1 MKKKQIV
8 GLIVAAALFIV
19 TGVSSVMSNKAADK
33 SSLLDSSGEEITG
46 GYIFDAPDYEY
57 IGVVNVKG
65 TIQEQSEDLGFL
77 DDEDEYKHDT
87 TLEYIDALM
96 SDENNRGILL
106 YVDSP
111 GGTVYESEELY
122 QKLLEYKETTDR
134 PVWGYMAHYAASG
147 GYYVS
152 VAADKLFANPNT
164 VTGSIGVIM
173 STTDLT
179 GLYDKLG
186 IKEINVASGPLKA
199 GDLTEEQIA
208 VYQAQVNE
216 SFDRFVEVVSQ
227 GRGMDE
233 TNVRTLADG
242 RTYTAKQALRNG
254 LIDEIGFYEDVKDK
268 ISEDTGVYTFYELE
282 NEDNSFFSSLLAS
295 ISEVVPK
302 SEAQVLVEA
311 AEQTKGGLLYYAS
324 GV

>member
-1 MKKKQIV
+1 M
-8 GLIVAAALFIV
+8 
-19 TGVSSVMSNKAADK
+19 
-33 SSLLDSSGEEITG
+33 
-46 GYIFDAPDYEY
+46 
-57 IGVVNVKG
+57 
-65 TIQEQSEDLGFL
+65 
-77 DDEDEYKHDT
+77 
-87 TLEYIDALM
+87 
-96 SDENNRGILL
+96 
-106 YVDSP
+106 
-111 GGTVYESEELY
+111 
-122 QKLLEYKETTDR
+122 
-134 PVWGYMAHYAASG
+134 
-147 GYYVS
+147 
-152 VAADKLFANPNT
+152 
-164 VTGSIGVIM
+164 
-173 STTDLT
+173 
-179 GLYDKLG
+179 
-186 IKEINVASGPLKA
+186 ASGPLKA

-242 RTYTAKQALRNG
+242 RTYTAKQALSNG